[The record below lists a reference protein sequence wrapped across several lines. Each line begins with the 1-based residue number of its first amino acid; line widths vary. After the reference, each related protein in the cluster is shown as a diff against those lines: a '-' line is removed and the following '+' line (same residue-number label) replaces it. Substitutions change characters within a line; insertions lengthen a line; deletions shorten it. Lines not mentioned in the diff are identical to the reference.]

1 MLRGDAGARLPI
13 DTPGQKLSIPLA
25 TTAAFLGQ
33 FPMQFEIREQDMPHT
48 LKELERL
55 SLDEEQSHNLPNGGL
70 RGTEGVAR
78 DADLLALTSKE
89 RRAQLL
95 WDVQRVTKSSE
106 EAEDIVQ
113 EALLRAWRSLQQFRG
128 DAQISTWLRAIVRNT
143 AREWLRNRGS
153 RVNVPIGVMH
163 ADEDD
168 FPMLELTDTRPD
180 PEETCARREMER
192 LLHTEIEGLTM
203 ISRRAIEMCALEE
216 QSLRSAAQAL
226 DVNVVTVKSR
236 LFRGRQ
242 LLRQNLCERT
252 GGREHCYV
260 P

>member
-1 MLRGDAGARLPI
+1 MQETLSESEPLHTHEHPDSFLDGDLR
-13 DTPGQKLSIPLA
+13 A
-25 TTAAFLGQ
+25 THRVT
-33 FPMQFEIREQDMPHT
+33 
-48 LKELERL
+48 
-55 SLDEEQSHNLPNGGL
+55 
-70 RGTEGVAR
+70 R

-153 RVNVPIGVMH
+153 RVNVPIGVMQ

-168 FPMLELTDTRPD
+168 FPVLELMDSRPG
-180 PEETCARREMER
+180 PEETCARHEMEQ
-192 LLHTEIEGLTM
+192 LLRSEIESLTM
-203 ISRRAIEMCALEE
+203 VSRTAIEMCALEE

-226 DVNVVTVKSR
+226 NVNVVTVKSR

-242 LLRQNLCERT
+242 LLRQSLCERT

>member
-1 MLRGDAGARLPI
+1 MPDTLLDRLNIEEEDAGNLLRGD
-13 DTPGQKLSIPLA
+13 
-25 TTAAFLGQ
+25 F
-33 FPMQFEIREQDMPHT
+33 
-48 LKELERL
+48 
-55 SLDEEQSHNLPNGGL
+55 
-70 RGTEGVAR
+70 RGTDGVAR
-78 DADLLALTSKE
+78 DADLLALTSTE

-163 ADEDD
+163 ADEDE
-168 FPMLELTDTRPD
+168 FPVLELTDSRPD
-180 PEETCARREMER
+180 PEETCARREMAQ
-192 LLHTEIEGLTM
+192 LLRGEIEALTM

-226 DVNVVTVKSR
+226 NVNVVTVKSR

-242 LLRQNLCERT
+242 LLRQSLCERT
-252 GGREHCYV
+252 GGREHCHV

>member
-1 MLRGDAGARLPI
+1 
-13 DTPGQKLSIPLA
+13 
-25 TTAAFLGQ
+25 
-33 FPMQFEIREQDMPHT
+33 MQFEIREQDMPEA
-48 LKELERL
+48 LKEMDRL
-55 SLDEEQSHNLPNGGL
+55 H
-70 RGTEGVAR
+70 TEGTHTSNFIEGEFRGREGLAR
-78 DADLLALTSKE
+78 DADLLALTSAE

-163 ADEDD
+163 VDDDE
-168 FPMLELTDTRPD
+168 FPVLELTDTRPD
-180 PEETCARREMER
+180 PEETCARREMEH
-192 LLHTEIEGLTM
+192 LLHAEIQGLTM

-216 QSLRSAAQAL
+216 QSLRTAAQAL
-226 DVNVVTVKSR
+226 DVNVVTIKSR

-242 LLRQNLCERT
+242 LLRRGLCERT
-252 GGREHCYV
+252 GGAEHCYV

>member
-1 MLRGDAGARLPI
+1 
-13 DTPGQKLSIPLA
+13 
-25 TTAAFLGQ
+25 
-33 FPMQFEIREQDMPHT
+33 MQFEIREQDMPDT
-48 LKELERL
+48 LREMEPSNKEEESN
-55 SLDEEQSHNLPNGGL
+55 SLLNGDL
-70 RGTEGVAR
+70 RTTNGVAR
-78 DADLLALTSKE
+78 DADLLALTSEE

-153 RVNVPIGVMH
+153 RINVPIGVMH
-163 ADEDD
+163 SDEED
-168 FPMLELTDTRPD
+168 FPVLELTDSRPD
-180 PEETCARREMER
+180 PEEICARREMEQ
-192 LLHTEIEGLTM
+192 LLRAEIEGLTM
-203 ISRRAIEMCALEE
+203 VSRRAIEMCALEE

-226 DVNVVTVKSR
+226 NVNVVTVKSR

-242 LLRQNLCERT
+242 LLRRSLCERT

>member
-1 MLRGDAGARLPI
+1 
-13 DTPGQKLSIPLA
+13 
-25 TTAAFLGQ
+25 
-33 FPMQFEIREQDMPHT
+33 MQFKIREQDMQDT
-48 LKELERL
+48 LRELEQLNTDGERSNDL
-55 SLDEEQSHNLPNGGL
+55 LDGDL
-70 RGTEGVAR
+70 RDTACVAR
-78 DADLLALTSKE
+78 DAYLLALTSQE

-113 EALLRAWRSLQQFRG
+113 EALLRAWRNLQQFRG

-153 RVNVPIGVMH
+153 RINVPIGVMQ
-163 ADEDD
+163 ADEDE
-168 FPMLELTDTRPD
+168 FPVLELMDSRPD
-180 PEETCARREMER
+180 PEETCVRREMEQ
-192 LLHTEIEGLTM
+192 LLRSEIEALAM

-216 QSLRSAAQAL
+216 QSLRSTAQAL

-242 LLRQNLCERT
+242 LLRRSLCERT
-252 GGREHCYV
+252 GGRERCYV

>member
-1 MLRGDAGARLPI
+1 
-13 DTPGQKLSIPLA
+13 
-25 TTAAFLGQ
+25 
-33 FPMQFEIREQDMPHT
+33 MQFEIREQDMPDT
-48 LKELERL
+48 LLDRL
-55 SLDEEQSHNLPNGGL
+55 NIEEEDAGNLL
-70 RGTEGVAR
+70 RGDFRGTDGVAR
-78 DADLLALTSKE
+78 DADLLALTSTE

-163 ADEDD
+163 ADEDE
-168 FPMLELTDTRPD
+168 FPVLELTDSRPD
-180 PEETCARREMER
+180 PEETCARREMAQ
-192 LLHTEIEGLTM
+192 LLRGEIEALTM

-226 DVNVVTVKSR
+226 NVNVVTVKSR

-242 LLRQNLCERT
+242 LLRQSLCERT
-252 GGREHCYV
+252 GGREHCHV

>member
-1 MLRGDAGARLPI
+1 MPDNL
-13 DTPGQKLSIPLA
+13 KS
-25 TTAAFLGQ
+25 
-33 FPMQFEIREQDMPHT
+33 FEISKTQENCAGSDQFGET
-48 LKELERL
+48 GWE
-55 SLDEEQSHNLPNGGL
+55 
-70 RGTEGVAR
+70 AR
-78 DADLLALTSKE
+78 DADLLALMSKE

-113 EALLRAWRSLQQFRG
+113 EALLRAWRNLHQFRG

-153 RVNVPIGVMH
+153 RVNVPIGVMRPEE
-163 ADEDD
+163 DE
-168 FPMLELTDTRPD
+168 FPMVELTDTRPD
-180 PEETCARREMER
+180 PEEMCARREMER
-192 LLHTEIEGLTM
+192 ILHSEIDSLTV
-203 ISRRAIEMCALEE
+203 ISRRAIELCALQE
-216 QSLRSAAQAL
+216 QSLREAAHEL
-226 DVNVVTVKSR
+226 NVNVVTIKSR

-242 LLRQNLCERT
+242 LLQRGLCART

>member
-1 MLRGDAGARLPI
+1 
-13 DTPGQKLSIPLA
+13 
-25 TTAAFLGQ
+25 
-33 FPMQFEIREQDMPHT
+33 MP
-48 LKELERL
+48 
-55 SLDEEQSHNLPNGGL
+55 PGGL
-70 RGTEGVAR
+70 PGADRVAR
-78 DADLLALTSKE
+78 GADLLALTSEE

-163 ADEDD
+163 ADDD
-168 FPMLELTDTRPD
+168 EYPVLELTDTRPD

-192 LLHTEIEGLTM
+192 MLHAEIRALTV

-216 QSLRSAAQAL
+216 QSLRTAAQAL
-226 DVNVVTVKSR
+226 NVNVVTVKSR

-242 LLRQNLCERT
+242 LLRQSLCERT
-252 GGREHCYV
+252 GGREHCSV

>member
-1 MLRGDAGARLPI
+1 
-13 DTPGQKLSIPLA
+13 
-25 TTAAFLGQ
+25 
-33 FPMQFEIREQDMPHT
+33 MQFEIREQDMPDT
-48 LKELERL
+48 LREMEHLHRQEKSC
-55 SLDEEQSHNLPNGGL
+55 SLLNGDL
-70 RGTEGVAR
+70 RTTDGVAR
-78 DADLLALTSKE
+78 DADLLALTSEE

-153 RVNVPIGVMH
+153 RINVPIGVMH
-163 ADEDD
+163 SDEED
-168 FPMLELTDTRPD
+168 FPVLELTDSRPD
-180 PEETCARREMER
+180 PEETCARREMEQ
-192 LLHTEIEGLTM
+192 LLRAEIEGLTLV
-203 ISRRAIEMCALEE
+203 SRRAIEMCALEE

-226 DVNVVTVKSR
+226 NVNVVTVKSR

-242 LLRQNLCERT
+242 LLRRSLCERT